1 MYPFL
6 NTSYNTSIVKDRV
19 WMDMWNPYKNLKRGM
34 VVSFWKPH
42 DPEGMAVKRIV
53 AVEGDR
59 VKTRGRYPSE
69 YEDVPVGHVW
79 VEGDNMEKKGEG
91 SYDSNFYGPVS
102 KSLIVGRVVGV
113 VWPLGRSGW
122 IRWEDWKGS
131 ERVMEGVNKVEPIQ
145 FY

>member
-1 MYPFL
+1 
-6 NTSYNTSIVKDRV
+6 
-19 WMDMWNPYKNLKRGM
+19 MWNPYKNLKRGM
-34 VVSFWKPH
+34 VVAFWSPH
-42 DPEGMAVKRIV
+42 NPELLAVKRIV

-59 VKTRGRYPSE
+59 VKTRGRYPFV

-79 VEGDNMEKKGEG
+79 VEGDNSEKMGEE

-113 VWPLGRSGW
+113 VWPLGRRGW

-131 ERVMEGVNKVEPIQ
+131 ERVMEGVNKVEKVE